1 MLGKYGTGHDSY
13 CYPGT
18 QILRNRLG
26 IVDEANLNQAE
37 RDVSASAAN
46 EIEYCLPPYD
56 LAALQKIHR
65 QLFDELYD
73 WAGEI
78 RTIDI
83 SKDTTRFC
91 TASRV
96 APEANKLFA
105 ACAKTDWFAG
115 LDRNALIGAVA
126 ELFGDLNMVHP
137 FREGNGRAQRILF
150 EHIIIYAGYEISWW
164 GIGPREWAQA
174 NIDAVVCNYG
184 AMQRVFERCIG
195 QSIPD

>member
-1 MLGKYGTGHDSY
+1 MLDKYGTGQDPY

-18 QILRNRLG
+18 RTLRNRLD
-26 IVDEANLNQAE
+26 ITDEAVLNQAE
-37 RDVSASAAN
+37 RDISASAAN

-56 LAALQKIHR
+56 LAALQTIHR

-91 TASRV
+91 TVSRIE
-96 APEANKLFA
+96 PESAKLLNE
-105 ACAKTDWFAG
+105 CAHAGWFAG
-115 LDRNALIGAVA
+115 LDREALIVAAA
-126 ELFGDLNMVHP
+126 ELFGDLNMTHP

-150 EHIIIYAGYEISWW
+150 EHLIIHAGFEINWW
-164 GIGPREWAQA
+164 GVEQQEWIQA
-174 NIDAVVCNYG
+174 NIDAVVCDY
-184 AMQRVFERCIG
+184 AALERVFERCVGRPIVG
-195 QSIPD
+195 